1 MLRAT
6 QPEQG
11 SFGGRKR
18 HKKDKRRRA
27 DPTFMSP
34 HSCCSPGGDL
44 CPGASLSTEATLGQL
59 KLIVKLHLKWHRE
72 TILVLESIKGA

>member
-1 MLRAT
+1 
-6 QPEQG
+6 
-11 SFGGRKR
+11 
-18 HKKDKRRRA
+18 
-27 DPTFMSP
+27 MSP

-59 KLIVKLHLKWHRE
+59 KLIVKLHLKWHCE